1 MKKHSNTEE
10 NYLKGIY
17 KFGGAETMVS
27 TNTLSKFL
35 KTTPASVT
43 DMLKKLSE
51 KGLVEYTPYKGVR
64 LSPEGMEV
72 ALKIIRKHRLWEV
85 FLVKI
90 LDFSWDR
97 VHDTAEQL
105 EHIDS
110 PELVEA
116 LDAFLGFP
124 KYDPHGDP
132 IPSSTGEIQERKT
145 QLLSEVE
152 TGETYRMVGVLLH
165 SPEFLQYLDKIGLNI
180 GTELTIQE
188 TIPFDKSIMLKLDN
202 RDIIVSGETA
212 RNILVM
218 P

>member
-17 KFGGAETMVS
+17 KFGGDRELVS
-27 TNTLSKFL
+27 TNTLSRFL

-51 KGLVEYTPYKGVR
+51 KGLVDYTPYKGVR
-64 LSPEGMEV
+64 LSKDGLQV
-72 ALKIIRKHRLWEV
+72 ALKIVRKHRLWEV
-85 FLVKI
+85 FLVKT
-90 LDFSWDR
+90 LNFSWDR

-110 PELVEA
+110 PELIAA
-116 LDAFLGFP
+116 LDEFLGFP

-132 IPSSTGEIQERKT
+132 IPSPTGEIQERKT
-145 QLLSEVE
+145 WLLSEME
-152 TGETYRMVGVLLH
+152 TGTKIKMVGVLMH
-165 SPEFLQYLDKIGLNI
+165 TPEFLQYLDRIGLNI
-180 GTELTIQE
+180 GTELRVLE
-188 TIPFDKSIMLKLDN
+188 TIPFDKSLMVGIDKKEL
-202 RDIIVSGETA
+202 IISGEA
-212 RNILVM
+212 AINILVM